1 MPETE
6 AELDVA
12 FLPSELRKTEV
23 AVVVD
28 VLRATS
34 TVTQAL
40 AAGYGSVHCAPSIE
54 AARALSGP
62 GRMLAGE
69 RQGLPV
75 PGFEMGN
82 SPAALGRYE
91 ARGGELVLATTNGTP
106 AIVAAAERAEVVL
119 LGCLLNLEAL
129 LAAIPPGSQVTVV
142 CSGTDGRFALE
153 DAYVAGRIVARL
165 RGAVSDAARV
175 AACVAGAYAGAVQPL
190 RDSADG
196 RMLRSTGQEAD
207 IAWCARESVLDLV
220 PQVTANGTGVP
231 VVTTAEAGP
240 DHPGKTNR
248 ENPIRMV

>member
-75 PGFEMGN
+75 PGFDLGN

-91 ARGGELVLATTNGTP
+91 ARRGELVLATTNGTP
-106 AIVAAAERAEVVL
+106 AIVAATQRAEVVL

-129 LAAIPPGSQVTVV
+129 LAAIPTAAEVTVV
-142 CSGTDGRFALE
+142 CSGTDGRVALE

-165 RGAVSDAARV
+165 RGDVSDAAR
-175 AACVAGAYAGAVQPL
+175 AAVCVAQAYAGAVQPL

-196 RMLRSTGQEAD
+196 RMLRSTGQETD

-220 PQVTANGTGVP
+220 PRVTANGTGVP
-231 VVTTAEAGP
+231 VVTTAEPGS
-240 DHPGKTNR
+240 DHRGKTNK
-248 ENPIRMV
+248 ENPIRVV